1 MARDGSIEV
10 MMARSGTL
18 DTDHH
23 LSRTMTPEL
32 DPTRDAKAEPLRRL
46 WPAAIA
52 GTLMLLLFNAQ
63 GLEKWV
69 NRLPESP
76 VTNALIVAGQQ
87 WKGLMDRLGPAR
99 VFDALRKAFQDF
111 RGQ

>member
-1 MARDGSIEV
+1 MARNGP
-10 MMARSGTL
+10 L
-18 DTDHH
+18 NTDHH

-32 DPTRDAKAEPLRRL
+32 DPTTGAKDEPLRRL
-46 WPAAIA
+46 WPAVIA
-52 GTLMLLLFNAQ
+52 GTLLLALFNAQ
-63 GLEKWV
+63 GLEKWI

-76 VTNALIVAGQQ
+76 VSNTLIVAGQK
-87 WKGLMDRLGPAR
+87 WKEGMDRFGPAR

>member
-1 MARDGSIEV
+1 MARNS
-10 MMARSGTL
+10 
-18 DTDHH
+18 TDHH
-23 LSRTMTPEL
+23 LSRLMTPEL
-32 DPTRDAKAEPLRRL
+32 DPTEGAKDEPLRRL

-52 GTLMLLLFNAQ
+52 GTLVLALLNAQ

-76 VTNALIVAGQQ
+76 VTNVLIVAGQQ
-87 WKGLMDRLGPAR
+87 WKDAMDRLGPGRA
-99 VFDALRKAFQDF
+99 FDAARKAFQDF